1 MKPIPSPTTYDEP
14 TVMWRMKRSD
24 GLSTHAIIGSEGTGA
39 WVMWFLNGSVVGVRK
54 FDDLTSAF
62 EWTERL
68 RFQNWTVGWRLT
80 QDDDSAAAGD
90 QK

>member
-1 MKPIPSPTTYDEP
+1 
-14 TVMWRMKRSD
+14 MWRMKRSD
-24 GLSTHAIIGSEGTGA
+24 GLSTHAVIGTEAAGA

-54 FDDLTSAF
+54 FDDLASAL

-80 QDDDSAAAGD
+80 QDDDRIAAGE

>member
-1 MKPIPSPTTYDEP
+1 VKPIHSPITYDEP
-14 TVMWRMKRSD
+14 TVMWRMRRAD
-24 GLSTHAIIGSEGTGA
+24 GLSTHAVIGTEGTVA

-80 QDDDSAAAGD
+80 QDDDSMAAGD